1 MNQYER
7 GRREPALGTARLI
20 ANLLKVPLAYLFCE
34 DDATAELLL
43 MTYSFDSASKKTLLT
58 AAKKIAKT
66 RSA

>member
-7 GRREPALGTARLI
+7 GRREPSLGTVRLI
-20 ANLLKVPLAYLFCE
+20 ADLLKVPLAYLFCD

-43 MTYSFDSASKKTLLT
+43 MTHNFDSASKKTLLT

-66 RSA
+66 QAA